1 MTHEKAAALLQT
13 VNDTLD
19 QLDGVKSLRSTHCIT
34 KMMLVDEKLSQLLH
48 NAVNTAIDERD
59 TLSIEF

>member
-1 MTHEKAAALLQT
+1 MSHPEAAAILES

-19 QLDGVKSLRSTHCIT
+19 RLDGVQSLRSTHCIT
-34 KMMLVDEKLSQLLH
+34 KMMLLDEKLSRLLH

-59 TLSIEF
+59 SHQLEF